1 MYIPKINELA
11 SKIDLTLLKPD
22 ATINDIENLCKN
34 AIKYK
39 FWSVCVNP
47 YFVKFVSE
55 KLKKYNVYTCTVI
68 GFPLGAT
75 TISTKLFE
83 ACEALDNGANEIDM
97 VMNISAFKSG
107 NYEYVKNEIKNIVEE
122 LKLRKPE
129 SIIKVIIETCLLT
142 NEEKAI
148 ACDIIISSGADFVKT
163 STGFS
168 KSGATIED
176 VKLLKKIV
184 NGKLKIKASGG
195 IRNLKQALDM
205 IEAGADRIGT
215 SHGIEILN
223 ELLNIS
229 KKFNSE
235 VK

>member
-215 SHGIEILN
+215 SYGIEILN

>member
-47 YFVKFVSE
+47 FFVKYVSE
-55 KLKKYNVYTCTVI
+55 KLKNYNIYTCTVI

-75 TISTKLFE
+75 TASTKLFE

-122 LKLRKPE
+122 SKLRKPE

-142 NEEKAI
+142 NEEKNI

-176 VKLLKKIV
+176 VKLLKEIV
-184 NGKLKIKASGG
+184 NGKIKIKASGG
-195 IRNLKQALDM
+195 IRNLKQTLDM

-215 SHGIEILN
+215 SHGVEIIE

-229 KKFNSE
+229 KKIQ
-235 VK
+235 

>member
-1 MYIPKINELA
+1 MYIKKINELA

-47 YFVKFVSE
+47 FFVKFVSE
-55 KLKKYNVYTCTVI
+55 KLKKYNIYTCTVI

-75 TISTKLFE
+75 TISTKIFE

-97 VMNISAFKSG
+97 VMNISAFKSK

-122 LKLRKPE
+122 SKIRKPE

-142 NEEKAI
+142 NEEKSI

-176 VKLLKKIV
+176 VKLLKKNV

-215 SHGIEILN
+215 SHGVEIIE

-229 KKFNSE
+229 KK
-235 VK
+235 

>member
-1 MYIPKINELA
+1 MYIKKINELA

-47 YFVKFVSE
+47 FFVKFVSE
-55 KLKKYNVYTCTVI
+55 KLKKYNIYTCTVI

-75 TISTKLFE
+75 TISTKIFE

-97 VMNISAFKSG
+97 VMNISAFKSK

-122 LKLRKPE
+122 SKIRKPE

-142 NEEKAI
+142 NEEKSI

-215 SHGIEILN
+215 SHGVEIIE

-229 KKFNSE
+229 KK
-235 VK
+235 

>member
-1 MYIPKINELA
+1 MYIKKINELA

-47 YFVKFVSE
+47 FFVKFVSE
-55 KLKKYNVYTCTVI
+55 KLKKYNIYTCTVI

-75 TISTKLFE
+75 TISTKIFE

-97 VMNISAFKSG
+97 VMNISAFKSK

-122 LKLRKPE
+122 SKIRKPE

-142 NEEKAI
+142 NEEKSI

-176 VKLLKKIV
+176 VKLLKKNV

-215 SHGIEILN
+215 SHGVEIIEEI
-223 ELLNIS
+223 LNIS
-229 KKFNSE
+229 KK
-235 VK
+235 

>member
-1 MYIPKINELA
+1 MYIKKINELA

-47 YFVKFVSE
+47 FFVKFVSE
-55 KLKKYNVYTCTVI
+55 KLKKYNIYTCTVI

-75 TISTKLFE
+75 TISTKIFE

-97 VMNISAFKSG
+97 VMNISAFKSK

-122 LKLRKPE
+122 SKIRKPE

-142 NEEKAI
+142 NEEKSI

-215 SHGIEILN
+215 SHGVEIIEEI
-223 ELLNIS
+223 LNIS
-229 KKFNSE
+229 KK
-235 VK
+235 

>member
-39 FWSVCVNP
+39 FWAVCINP
-47 YFVKFVSE
+47 FFVKFVSE
-55 KLKKYNVYTCTVI
+55 KLKKHNIYTCTVI
-68 GFPLGAT
+68 GFPLGST
-75 TISTKLFE
+75 TTSTKLFE
-83 ACEALDNGANEIDM
+83 ACEALENGANEIDM
-97 VMNISAFKSG
+97 VMNISAFKSR

-122 LKLRKPE
+122 SKRRKPE

-142 NEEKAI
+142 NEEKNI
-148 ACDIIISSGADFVKT
+148 ACNIIISAGADFVKT

-176 VKLLKKIV
+176 VKLLKSIV

-215 SHGIEILN
+215 SHGIEIIE

-229 KKFNSE
+229 KKSSI